1 MSTYSIVRSLEGH
14 GGAVRAICDVQSTV
28 VTGAMDAAVI
38 SWDDTQPQQS
48 IYDHS
53 HWVTA
58 LIPLDTQHEAL
69 LSSAGGFVTG
79 GMDMHVR
86 VFTKATKEQEFVCVI
101 KLEGH
106 TSGVISLTW
115 TQEKESILLSG
126 SWDGTCRGWD
136 IRSQTCRFVLPDHE
150 NGVCVLGLSNGRIAT
165 GSTGRQQG
173 NQVVDACIRMWDAV
187 SPFNYTLMKTLTDHQ
202 GPVRQLVSVDEIGFA
217 SCSNDGTIKLRA
229 AEDGEVLMTC
239 SHPLNHE
246 GKPAFVLGL
255 AYLPKTQHLVSVSE
269 DCTARVWTLD
279 GSCLQTIEHPSG
291 LWCVAPLSNG
301 DFATGAEDK
310 TVRVFSTSGNDPALA
325 AVLTAQVAEAHV
337 QKSRGPSAVEIEK
350 LPAYEA
356 RGSHV
361 GKSDGMIQMFR
372 RDNVAWAC
380 QWNAISGTW
389 LDIGQVTGT
398 GSGGVIDGEAYDMV
412 IPVEI
417 ETPSGIRKLE
427 IGYNQG
433 QNPFAVAQAFIDKHF
448 LNQSYLKEIA
458 DYITQRSENYQPPVL
473 GTENTSF
480 LVQSSSSAPSVSSV
494 FFPAKVYTSFDTAK
508 IAKLHSTLVQFN
520 ADLESPARLTDSE
533 LELAATLIQTL
544 LQTSFYHSSSIPRT
558 QAHVVLK
565 ILDRWPLA
573 KVFPGLDLCRLL
585 LVHPLGGEL
594 LSGSPIVATVLRLG
608 FSDKTVTD
616 ATRFLAIRVLCNM
629 FLHPSTR
636 SSVVAA
642 TNAVLETIAPW
653 TNSNA
658 SKPLAISI
666 ASLLL
671 NYTIAGT
678 TTPELISKA
687 LHSMLSPSLDEE
699 TFGRVLVA
707 LATLARIKQLTIY

>member
-38 SWDDTQPQQS
+38 SFDSVGHTTRGS
-48 IYDHS
+48 LVIG
-53 HWVTA
+53 
-58 LIPLDTQHEAL
+58 
-69 LSSAGGFVTG
+69 GGFVTG

-427 IGYNQG
+427 IGYNQ
-433 QNPFAVAQAFIDKHF
+433 AFS
-448 LNQSYLKEIA
+448 QSILLERDCRLYYPTFRKLS
-458 DYITQRSENYQPPVL
+458 T
-473 GTENTSF
+473 TSF
-480 LVQSSSSAPSVSSV
+480 GHGKY
-494 FFPAKVYTSFDTAK
+494 FFPGSIIILCTLRVICVFPSIYTSFDTAK

-558 QAHVVLK
+558 QAQVVLK

-707 LATLARIKQLTIY
+707 LATLGAPLQESVANLQSTASKTYPPTSTIHAILKDMAATFN